1 MKVNIV
7 KAVVFPAVIYGFESW
22 TMKKAEHERIDAFKL
37 WWWRRFLS
45 SLESKEIKPVSPKG
59 KQTEYSLEGLM
70 LKGMLKLWILWP
82 LDMKSQLI
90 GQDPD
95 AEKDWVQ
102 EEKGMTGK
110 DGCMA
115 SPTQMTWVWANPVRW
130 WRTGKPGMQQS
141 MGLQRVGHD
150 WVTEHQ
156 HIVGMQK
163 YLLTMA
169 EVNIDKV
176 INSPWRNWS
185 PLKEEAIWKSH
196 TDAAYHESFSSPSIF
211 PVSTFPK
218 RSLK

>member
-1 MKVNIV
+1 MFFP
-7 KAVVFPAVIYGFESW
+7 VVMYRWRVGP
-22 TMKKAEHERIDAFKL
+22 
-37 WWWRRFLS
+37 WRRLS
-45 SLESKEIKPVSPKG
+45 IKELMLSNCGAGEDSWVPWTARKLNLSILKESKLNIH
-59 KQTEYSLEGLM
+59 
-70 LKGMLKLWILWP
+70 W
-82 LDMKSQLI
+82 
-90 GQDPD
+90 
-95 AEKDWVQ
+95 KDWCWRGCSNFWYFLTTWY
-102 EEKGMTGK
+102 EEPTHWTRPWCWERLSAGGERDDRGKG
-110 DGCMA
+110 GCMA
-115 SPTQMTWVWANPVRW
+115 SPTQRTWVWANPVRW

-141 MGLQRVGHD
+141 MGLQRVGHN

-169 EVNIDKV
+169 ELNIDKV